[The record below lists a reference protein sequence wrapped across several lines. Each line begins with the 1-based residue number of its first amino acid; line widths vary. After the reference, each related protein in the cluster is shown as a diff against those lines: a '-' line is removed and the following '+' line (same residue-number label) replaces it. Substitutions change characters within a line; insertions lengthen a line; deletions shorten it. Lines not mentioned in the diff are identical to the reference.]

1 MSICRRRK
9 GNRHG
14 RGQNYSMNSKSCID
28 CEMEQA
34 KKMARL
40 ASKMLGVKQKLQE
53 IVEKEGDDEEED

>member
-1 MSICRRRK
+1 
-9 GNRHG
+9 
-14 RGQNYSMNSKSCID
+14 
-28 CEMEQA
+28 MEQA

>member
-1 MSICRRRK
+1 
-9 GNRHG
+9 
-14 RGQNYSMNSKSCID
+14 MNSKSCID